1 MDRFQEAGMS
11 KMERLQDRNE
21 QNGKI
26 AKDRNEQKGQISKDR
41 NEQNG
46 QISKD
51 RNEQRVITACS
62 LSQGLQSLH
71 GTVLCIG
78 HAYCVKCRQ
87 RFQNRSVQFSSV
99 P

>member
-1 MDRFQEAGMS
+1 MDRFQESGMS

-26 AKDRNEQKGQISKDR
+26 AKDRNEQK
-41 NEQNG
+41 G